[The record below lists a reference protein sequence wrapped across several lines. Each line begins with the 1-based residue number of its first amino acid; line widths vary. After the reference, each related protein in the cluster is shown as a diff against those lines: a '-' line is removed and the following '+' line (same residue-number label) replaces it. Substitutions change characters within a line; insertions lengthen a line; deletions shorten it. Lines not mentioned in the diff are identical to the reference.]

1 MNYISFEFAIFV
13 AVTVAIFYRLPVK
26 FRPMVLLAASLY
38 FYLSFDVRYL
48 LYLLFVAGSTF
59 ACARFT
65 DNSPKGRLVIAG
77 CIGTNVLLW
86 FGIKELSW
94 LANLV
99 NETLR
104 FAPGPVAMPLV
115 FKLVPVGISYYM
127 LQGISYLVD
136 VYQGKIQQ
144 ERSFWKYL
152 LYLSYFPAVVQG
164 PISRYSELAPL
175 LTHEKP
181 FDWDAARK
189 NLLRILFGMVKKM
202 VVADRLGII
211 VSYCFKEYAELQ
223 GMILY
228 VGAVA
233 YAFQLYTDFS
243 GCVDICRGVSGLLGI
258 DLVRNFD
265 RPYLAGSIKEFWN
278 RWHLSLSRW
287 LWNYIYI
294 PLGGNRKG
302 KNRKYINL
310 LATFAVSSIWHG
322 AGFQYIVWGLL
333 NAVYQIVGDVTAGL
347 RGKWK
352 KAFGVAEGSA
362 SERMYRRFITF
373 HLTVLAWIF
382 FRSATVTDAF
392 GYLYQ
397 MFSGANLLAFFG
409 PGLAA
414 SGVSWLELALLVA
427 HLAVLLLLEHRS
439 TGQEEVLDKVESL
452 HTCIRWGLYIILIL
466 DVVLFGVYGSGYDL
480 SGFLYGG
487 Y

>member
-1 MNYISFEFAIFV
+1 MNYISFEFAVLV
-13 AVTVAIFYRLPVK
+13 AVTVAIFYCLPVK
-26 FRPMVLLAASLY
+26 FRPAVLLAASLY

-59 ACARFT
+59 VCARFA
-65 DNSPKGRLVIAG
+65 DNSPKGKVIIAG
-77 CIGTNVLLW
+77 CIGINALLW

-94 LANLV
+94 LTNLV
-99 NETLR
+99 NDAFKFT
-104 FAPGPVAMPLV
+104 PGSIAMPLI
-115 FKLVPVGISYYM
+115 FQLVPVGISYYM

-164 PISRYSELAPL
+164 PISRYQELVPQ
-175 LTHEKP
+175 LTHGRA
-181 FDWDAARK
+181 FDAETARK
-189 NLLRILFGMVKKM
+189 NLLRILFGLVKKM
-202 VVADRLGII
+202 VIADRLGIFAG
-211 VSYCFKEYAELQ
+211 YCFKEYAELQ
-223 GMILY
+223 GLILY
-228 VGAVA
+228 LGAVA

-243 GCVDICRGVSGLLGI
+243 GCVDICRGVSGMFGI
-258 DLVRNFD
+258 ELVPNFN
-265 RPYLAGSIKEFWN
+265 RPYLAFSIKDFWN

-310 LATFAVSSIWHG
+310 LATFAVSSLWHG
-322 AGFQYIVWGLL
+322 AGFQYSVWGLL
-333 NAVYQIVGDVTAGL
+333 NAVYQILGDVTAGL
-347 RGKWK
+347 RAKWK
-352 KAFGVAEGSA
+352 RLFGVAVGST
-362 SERMYRRFITF
+362 SERIYQRLITF
-373 HLTVLAWIF
+373 QLTVLAWIF
-382 FRSATVTDAF
+382 FRSATATDAF

-409 PGLAA
+409 PCLAA

-439 TGQEEVLDKVESL
+439 TGQEEVLDKVKSL